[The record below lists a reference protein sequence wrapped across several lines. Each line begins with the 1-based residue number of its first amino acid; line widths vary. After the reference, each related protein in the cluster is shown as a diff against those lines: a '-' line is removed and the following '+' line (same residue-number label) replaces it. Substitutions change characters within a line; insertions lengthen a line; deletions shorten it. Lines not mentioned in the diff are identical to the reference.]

1 MTDTLDAVLN
11 QEFVIPSDIL
21 KTIKEN
27 KNAWRNFQG
36 FSDSYIR
43 IRVAFIDGARSRPE
57 EFKKRLQHFIKM
69 TEQNKTFG
77 FGGIKKYY

>member
-57 EFKKRLQHFIKM
+57 EFKKRLRHFIEM
-69 TEQNKTFG
+69 TAQNKTFG
-77 FGGIKKYY
+77 FGGIEKHY